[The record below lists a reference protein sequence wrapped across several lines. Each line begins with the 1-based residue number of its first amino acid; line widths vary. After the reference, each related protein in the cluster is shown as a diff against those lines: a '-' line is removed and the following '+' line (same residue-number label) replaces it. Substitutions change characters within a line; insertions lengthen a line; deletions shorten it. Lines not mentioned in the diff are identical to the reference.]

1 MLKKIISVVLA
12 ALLCAPFTASAE
24 ALFYG
29 FEDAGGTTETQN
41 AYYFEVYDA
50 ILVENSEPYVKFD
63 YEGIH
68 AGSFILLPLD
78 VYIGS
83 SRSPVHVTDKM
94 IKNDKLSFSYK
105 VMRGAQYV
113 DELTIVDGKKLKLPD
128 VPAGAYIKIPFKN
141 EYPMEGKTTISIQLV
156 LAVNG
161 ITYQYT
167 QTTLNCR
174 VKSYVTNIRRN
185 SVYGA
190 KSPSLFKVD
199 SRYSGEATFDFG
211 DEIKYTA
218 KVKKDGTYFLNLSRE
233 PNADIAA
240 MYPGVYLD
248 FYSFPTKQQSF
259 SSTGK
264 LEIPVD
270 ISKLSK
276 KGVTPSL
283 YVYRIDGSTLTSLA
297 AGVVSFDSK
306 LGKLTINTKTLDNY
320 VLSNQPLERTVTAS
334 GSDIL
339 KSGYASLAAAAG

>member
-1 MLKKIISVVLA
+1 MLKKIISVILA
-12 ALLCAPFTASAE
+12 VLLCTPVIASAE

-29 FEDAGGTTETQN
+29 FEDAGGTTETTN
-41 AYYFEVYDA
+41 AYYLEVYEA
-50 ILVENSEPYVKFD
+50 VLVENNETYTKFD
-63 YEGIH
+63 YEGIY
-68 AGSFILLPLD
+68 AGGYILLPLK
-78 VYIGS
+78 VYVGTS
-83 SRSPVHVTDKM
+83 KSPVPVTDKM

-105 VMRGAQYV
+105 VMRGTQYV

-128 VPAGAYIKIPFKN
+128 VPAGAYVKIPFKN
-141 EYPMEGKTTISIQLV
+141 EYPMEGRTTISIQFV

-218 KVKKDGTYFLNLSRE
+218 KVKKNGVYFLNLSRE
-233 PNADIAA
+233 PNADIVA
-240 MYPGVYLD
+240 MYPGAYLD
-248 FYSFPTKQQSF
+248 FYSFIGKQNTF

-264 LEIPVD
+264 LEIPID
-270 ISKLSK
+270 ISKLGK
-276 KGVTPSL
+276 KGEPPSL
-283 YVYRIDGSTLTSLA
+283 YVYRIDGSTLTSLST
-297 AGVVSFDSK
+297 GVVAFDGK
-306 LGKLTINTKTLDNY
+306 AGKLTVNTKTLDSY
-320 VLSNQPLERTVTAS
+320 VLSNQPLGRTVTAAE
-334 GSDIL
+334 SDII
-339 KSGYASLAAAAG
+339 KSGYASSTADAG